1 MSSAQHME
9 MKVKH
14 GLATM
19 GAGIDDYAIAGI
31 GNPLLSCDRIAGQH
45 QASEQLDIRILKFGN
60 RTHMSSGDDE
70 RMRRRL
76 GIDIVKRRPG
86 GPGPDRRRFRL
97 RSPAAHREVRLLGSR
112 LRGPGHGRSQ

>member
-31 GNPLLSCDRIAGQH
+31 GNPLLFCDRIAGQH
-45 QASEQLDIRILKFGN
+45 QTPEKPDI
-60 RTHMSSGDDE
+60 
-70 RMRRRL
+70 
-76 GIDIVKRRPG
+76 
-86 GPGPDRRRFRL
+86 
-97 RSPAAHREVRLLGSR
+97 
-112 LRGPGHGRSQ
+112 